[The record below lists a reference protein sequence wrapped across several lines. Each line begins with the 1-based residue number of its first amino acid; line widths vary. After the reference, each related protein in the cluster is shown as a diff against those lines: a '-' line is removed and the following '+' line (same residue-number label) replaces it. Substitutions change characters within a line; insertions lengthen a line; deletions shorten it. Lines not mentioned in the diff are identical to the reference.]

1 MWGWAL
7 VRALCW
13 NTPGKSSERALGL
26 TFPSRR
32 AAMAGG
38 SVWSREE
45 AEFRA
50 SNGECVGTLLPG
62 AHMGSGT
69 SARKSEH

>member
-1 MWGWAL
+1 
-7 VRALCW
+7 
-13 NTPGKSSERALGL
+13 
-26 TFPSRR
+26 
-32 AAMAGG
+32 MAGG

-62 AHMGSGT
+62 ALWARGRPRERVNINQRWAGSATVLLGSG
-69 SARKSEH
+69 RVPWKQDPI